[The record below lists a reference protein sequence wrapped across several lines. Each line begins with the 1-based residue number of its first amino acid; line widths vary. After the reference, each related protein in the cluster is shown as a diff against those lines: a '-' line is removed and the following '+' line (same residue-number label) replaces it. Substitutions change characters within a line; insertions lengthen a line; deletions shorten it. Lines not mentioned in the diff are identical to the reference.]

1 MDEDDMT
8 RDGLPRFLD
17 REPGEEYAEEQN
29 AQSAEAAAAA
39 TRRTMGLLIAGG
51 LSGTLI
57 VALVVAA
64 LVSGGNTD
72 ASDQK
77 ASATQSALPPVVP
90 EESVSPE
97 ATTDPS
103 PSLES
108 SSSSPSPS
116 KKPTPSKT
124 TSGPKGTVTSISLTL
139 DPPGYAGDCK
149 NDQSRQ
155 VTATLRIRV
164 SQSGAAVT
172 YTVDGER
179 FTGTA
184 QGTTYTR
191 RWTFSVPET
200 NGSRKVSVAVSA
212 PSTTS
217 ASTTFVVRC
226 NK

>member
-17 REPGEEYAEEQN
+17 REPGEEYAEEDP
-29 AQSAEAAAAA
+29 QSAEAAAAA

-57 VALVVAA
+57 IALVVAA

-72 ASDQK
+72 ASDQQ
-77 ASATQSALPPVVP
+77 AAATQSALPPVVP
-90 EESVSPE
+90 EASPSPE
-97 ATTDPS
+97 ATTEATPS
-103 PSLES
+103 VEAS
-108 SSSSPSPS
+108 SASPSPT
-116 KKPTPSKT
+116 KKPTATKT
-124 TSGPKGTVTSISLTL
+124 TTPPKGSVTSVSLGF
-139 DPPGYAGDCK
+139 DPPGYAGRCVDGEDK
-149 NDQSRQ
+149 Q

-164 SQSGAAVT
+164 SQAGTSVA

-191 RWTFSVPET
+191 TWTFSVPQE
-200 NGSRKVSVAVSA
+200 NGSKKVSVAVTS
-212 PSTTS
+212 PSS
-217 ASTTFVVRC
+217 ASDSATFVVRC
-226 NK
+226 R